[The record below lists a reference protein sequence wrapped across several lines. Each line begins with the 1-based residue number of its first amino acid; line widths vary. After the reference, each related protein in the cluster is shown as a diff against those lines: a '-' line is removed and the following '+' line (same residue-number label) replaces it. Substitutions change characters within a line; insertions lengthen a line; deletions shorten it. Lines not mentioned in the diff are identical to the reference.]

1 LSKRDRNKPPSRIVR
16 EHLAKE
22 RRRRRTLW
30 TTLIAVAVLV
40 IAGLIGWSVYQSQ
53 KPTSNAVPAN
63 STPDG
68 GGLKVAG
75 SGPVT
80 VEVYLDFICPA
91 CHQFEAT
98 ATPALNDLIAQ
109 NKIQLVWHTLGF
121 LDSASTT
128 NYSTRSAASAGC
140 ASDGGKLKEYGEALF
155 ANQPAEGSAGLSDDE
170 LIEIGGRVG
179 LNSPEFAAC
188 VRDGKYKDWVAH
200 VNDLA
205 AQRGVNSTPT
215 VYVNGTQVQQPT
227 AENVKAAVEAAG

>member
-1 LSKRDRNKPPSRIVR
+1 VSKRGRSQQPSRVVR

-53 KPTSNAVPAN
+53 KPTSNATPAN
-63 STPDG
+63 TTADG
-68 GGLKVAG
+68 AGLVMAG

-80 VEVYLDFICPA
+80 VEVYLDFICPF
-91 CHQFEAT
+91 CKQFEAS
-98 ATPALNDLIAQ
+98 AGPMLDDLAAQ
-109 NKIQLVWHTLGF
+109 NKIKLVWHTLGF
-121 LDSASTT
+121 LDEHSTT
-128 NYSTRSAASAGC
+128 NYSTRAASSAGC
-140 ASDGGKLKEYGEALF
+140 ASDGGKQQAYGEALF
-155 ANQPAEGSAGLSDDE
+155 ANQPAEGGPGLSDDQ
-170 LIEIGGRVG
+170 LIEIGGRAG

-188 VRDGKYKDWVAH
+188 VRDQKYKGWVAH

-215 VYVNGTQVQQPT
+215 VYVNGKLIPQPT
-227 AENVKAAVEAAG
+227 AESVKAAIDAAG